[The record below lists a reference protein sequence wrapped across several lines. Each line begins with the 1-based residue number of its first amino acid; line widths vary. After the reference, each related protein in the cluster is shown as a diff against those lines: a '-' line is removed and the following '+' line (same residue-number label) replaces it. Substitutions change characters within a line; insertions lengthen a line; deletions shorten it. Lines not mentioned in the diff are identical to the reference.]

1 MANKKKFLIAFI
13 GPVGSGKTYIARIL
27 ARKLGAVHVRA
38 DDIRVALRR
47 RGKAASISAVRK
59 IAAEKMQ
66 EGFRRGK
73 SAVSDF
79 DAVLSKRRREL
90 ARFAKRCGAK
100 AVFVKV
106 ETPEKIILKR
116 LRRHRYGKN
125 DLFRS
130 KEEAIRIYFIR
141 RKLHRKPLRPKPD
154 FVINNARPLEPQ
166 IYKIVKK
173 LKGL

>member
-1 MANKKKFLIAFI
+1 MVSKTKFLIAFI
-13 GPVGSGKTYIARIL
+13 GPVGSGKTYLARIL
-27 ARKLGAVHVRA
+27 ARKLGAMHVRA
-38 DDIRVALRR
+38 DDIRVALRC
-47 RGKAASISAVRK
+47 RGKTASISAVRR
-59 IAAEKMQ
+59 IGAEKMR

-73 SAVSDF
+73 SVVSDF
-79 DAVLSKRRREL
+79 DAVHTRRRREL
-90 ARFAKRCGAK
+90 ARFAKRFGAK

-154 FVINNARPLEPQ
+154 FVINNARPLKPQ
-166 IYKIVKK
+166 IKRIIKK
-173 LKGL
+173 LRN

>member
-1 MANKKKFLIAFI
+1 MGLKQKFLIAFI

-27 ARKLGAVHVRA
+27 ARKLGAVYVRA

-47 RGKAASISAVRK
+47 RGKAASISTVRRTG
-59 IAAEKMQ
+59 AEKMK

-73 SAVSDF
+73 SVVSDF
-79 DAVLSKRRREL
+79 DAVHTRRRREL
-90 ARFAKRCGAK
+90 ARFAKRSGAK

-130 KEEAIRIYFIR
+130 REEAIRIYFIR
-141 RKLHRKPLRPKPD
+141 RKFHQRKLRPRPD
-154 FVINNARPLEPQ
+154 FVINNARPLRPQ
-166 IYKIVKK
+166 VNKIIKK
-173 LKGL
+173 LKG

>member
-38 DDIRVALRR
+38 DDIRVVLRR
-47 RGKAASISAVRK
+47 RGKAASISVVRRVGLG
-59 IAAEKMQ
+59 KM
-66 EGFRRGK
+66 ERGLRNGK
-73 SAVSDF
+73 SVISDF
-79 DAVLSKRRREL
+79 DAVLTKRRREL
-90 ARFAKRCGAK
+90 ARFAKRFGAR
-100 AVFVKV
+100 AVFIQVK
-106 ETPEKIILKR
+106 TPEDIVLKR

-125 DLFRS
+125 DLFS
-130 KEEAIRIYFIR
+130 SAKEAIRIYFIR

-166 IYKIVKK
+166 LRRVVKR
-173 LKGL
+173 LRN